1 MTDCQF
7 AEPDHLPVAP
17 GRLILVADQMQRAVC
32 HQEGDL
38 VREPPAASPGLPG
51 GLRRAHDDVAEP
63 QDAVRVR
70 DEVARRPGSP
80 GAPRQPLAE
89 REDVRRPVDPAVA
102 AVEPA
107 LRRVVDEGERDLG
120 LARQPDRSER
130 GADGGTE
137 RRQRARGS
145 PGDRD
150 PQDAAGRMRV
160 MRSSGYGMRSW

>member
-1 MTDCQF
+1 
-7 AEPDHLPVAP
+7 
-17 GRLILVADQMQRAVC
+17 MQRAVC

-51 GLRRAHDDVAEP
+51 GLLRAHDDVAEP
-63 QDAVRVR
+63 EDAVRVR

-120 LARQPDRSER
+120 LARQPDRSE
-130 GADGGTE
+130 GSADSGTE
-137 RRQRARGS
+137 GRQRARGS